1 MTAANAQTLAQT
13 TPEATSAAG
22 RDPLTLFLARLGL
35 TPLALIALVFMFC
48 LPLIPAFQAPYI
60 MRWLT
65 VAAYVAAAT
74 IAFDFTSGYINIVN
88 FGLMAFSGVGA
99 YTSAIVCQKY
109 GLSPWLTI
117 FLGGLAAAAMGF
129 VTGIIT
135 LRLRGIF
142 AACLAWF
149 IGLALMGLAIKLVF
163 LTRGPAGLMT
173 ARLFD
178 TGSNVP
184 FYYTIMT
191 MLAAFYIICSII
203 VRGHIGLAFKAIGQ
217 NMDAAR
223 TSGINP
229 VFYRILNFTTSCA
242 LVGILGGFYAHYY
255 GILTPDIMHT
265 SKTVEILA
273 ISYIGGRAS
282 LWGGAAI
289 AFPFLILMEFI
300 RSSLSDYPG
309 INLVIYGTILILV
322 MIYYPGGMAALYKSV
337 VGRLRKYAL
346 MAWLTGGEK
355 R

>member
-1 MTAANAQTLAQT
+1 MISASQSTANQINSQTAAPGDRDALNA
-13 TPEATSAAG
+13 
-22 RDPLTLFLARLGL
+22 FLAKLGL
-35 TPLALIALVFMFC
+35 NPLALIALLFMFS
-48 LPLIPAFQAPYI
+48 LPLIPAFQAEYI
-60 MRWLT
+60 IRWLT

-99 YTSAIVCQKY
+99 YASAILCQRY

-117 FLGGLAAAAMGF
+117 FIGGLAAAVMGF
-129 VTGIIT
+129 FTGIIT

-149 IGLALMGLAIKLVF
+149 VGLALMGLAIKLVF

-173 ARLFD
+173 DRLFD

-184 FYYTIMT
+184 YYYTVLT
-191 MLAAFYIICSII
+191 MLAAFYIICSVM
-203 VRGHIGLAFKAIGQ
+203 VRSRIGLAFKAIGQ

-223 TSGINP
+223 TSGISP

-242 LVGILGGFYAHYY
+242 LVGLLGGFYAHYY
-255 GILTPDIMHT
+255 GIITPDIMHT

-300 RSSLSDYPG
+300 RSSLSDWPG
-309 INLVIYGTILILV
+309 INLIIYGIILILI
-322 MIYYPGGMAALYKSV
+322 MIYYPGGAAALYKSA
-337 VGRLRKYAL
+337 VGRFQKYRL
-346 MAWLTGGEK
+346 IAWLTGGGK
-355 R
+355 

>member
-1 MTAANAQTLAQT
+1 MLFTGVPTVNKINSKT
-13 TPEATSAAG
+13 TTSSEV
-22 RDPLTLFLARLGL
+22 DFFSLFLSRLGL
-35 TPLALIALVFMFC
+35 NPLSLFAIVLMFS
-48 LPLIPAFQAPYI
+48 LPLIPAFQAEYI
-60 MRWLT
+60 IRWLT

-99 YTSAIVCQKY
+99 YASAIVCQRY
-109 GLSPWLTI
+109 GLSPWVTI
-117 FLGGLAAAAMGF
+117 FIGGLAAAAFGF
-129 VTGIIT
+129 FTGIIS

-149 IGLALMGLAIKLVF
+149 VGLALMGLAIKLVF

-184 FYYTIMT
+184 YYYTVLT
-191 MLAAFYIICSII
+191 MLVAFYLVCSAM
-203 VRGHIGLAFKAIGQ
+203 VRSHIGLAFKAIGQ

-223 TSGINP
+223 TSGISP
-229 VFYRILNFTTSCA
+229 VYYRILNFTTSCA

-255 GILTPDIMHT
+255 GIITPDIMHT

-300 RSSLSDYPG
+300 RSWLSDYPG
-309 INLVIYGTILILV
+309 INLIIYGLILIAI
-322 MIYYPGGMAALYKSV
+322 MIYYPGGAAALYKV
-337 VGRLRKYAL
+337 MVKRLKKYRVI
-346 MAWLTGGEK
+346 AWLKGSK
-355 R
+355 K

>member
-1 MTAANAQTLAQT
+1 MISADTQTVNPMSAQAAV
-13 TPEATSAAG
+13 SSG
-22 RDPLTLFLARLGL
+22 RDPLNLFLARLGL
-35 TPLALIALVFMFC
+35 NPLALLALLFMFS

-60 MRWLT
+60 LRWLT

-99 YTSAIVCQKY
+99 YASAIICQRY
-109 GLSPWLTI
+109 GLSPWLTMLI
-117 FLGGLAAAAMGF
+117 GGLASGILGF
-129 VTGIIT
+129 FTGIIT

-149 IGLALMGLAIKLVF
+149 VGLALMGLAIKLVF

-184 FYYTIMT
+184 YYYTVMT
-191 MLAAFYIICSII
+191 MLVAFYIICSVI

-223 TSGINP
+223 TSGISP

-242 LVGILGGFYAHYY
+242 LVGVLGGFYAHYY

-282 LWGGAAI
+282 LWGGATI

-309 INLVIYGTILILV
+309 INLIIYGLILILI
-322 MIYYPGGMAALYKSV
+322 MIYYPGGAAALYKSV
-337 VGRLRKYAL
+337 INRLKKYPAI
-346 MAWLTGGEK
+346 AWLTGGAK
-355 R
+355 